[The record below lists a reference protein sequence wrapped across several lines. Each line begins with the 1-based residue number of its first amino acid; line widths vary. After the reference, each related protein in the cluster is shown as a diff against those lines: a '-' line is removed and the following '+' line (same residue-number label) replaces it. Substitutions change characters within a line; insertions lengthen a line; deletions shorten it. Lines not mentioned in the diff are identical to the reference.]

1 MFLFSPQMCYT
12 VTTLKPMNETSSDDV
27 NDDDDDDDD
36 NDDKEEKGADDP
48 KVKAEDK
55 GWISKGCARR
65 VPLLSQKTECLGG
78 GKCEYACYKS
88 DCNYMSHS
96 AVRGEDL
103 TDVSLIKSM
112 KNYKEHMQRPVK
124 SYSDSHVIDL
134 SDQIFCLF

>member
-1 MFLFSPQMCYT
+1 MCYT
-12 VTTLKPMNETSSDDV
+12 VTTLKPMNETSIDDDV
-27 NDDDDDDDD
+27 DDD

-88 DCNYMSHS
+88 DCNHMSHS

-112 KNYKEHMQRPVK
+112 NHHYKEHKQRPVQ

>member
-1 MFLFSPQMCYT
+1 MCYT
-12 VTTLKPMNETSSDDV
+12 VTTLKPMNETSS
-27 NDDDDDDDD
+27 DDDD

-112 KNYKEHMQRPVK
+112 KHHYKEHTQRPVQ

-134 SDQIFCLF
+134 SNQIICTFLE